1 MRAIDMSRFGAP
13 VRRLV
18 DEALDEERRRT
29 LAFAAPDA
37 AAKPRIAAVTE
48 HDLGGGRP
56 VRDSAALVA
65 VRAGL
70 WLLFDHRDEA
80 HTLAQDLE
88 TAEGSYWHAIVH
100 RREPDAGNARHWF
113 ARVGSHP
120 IFPELLADARALA
133 GDRPPVALR
142 GLLADERWRPERF
155 VALTTSERDPDVVA
169 ILLAIQR
176 REWALLFEHCVMDA
190 FGT

>member
-1 MRAIDMSRFGAP
+1 

-18 DEALDEERRRT
+18 DEALGEERPRT
-29 LAFAAPDA
+29 LPFAAPDA
-37 AAKPRIAAVTE
+37 TAKPRIAAVTE
-48 HDLGGGRP
+48 HDLGGGRR
-56 VRDSAALVA
+56 VLDADALAAA
-65 VRAGL
+65 RAGL
-70 WLLFDHRDEA
+70 WLLFDHMDEA

-100 RREPDAGNARHWF
+100 RREPDAGNARYWF
-113 ARVGSHP
+113 AQVGSHP

-133 GDRPPVALR
+133 GDRPPGALR
-142 GLLADERWRPERF
+142 GLLAEERWRPERF
-155 VALTTSERDPDVVA
+155 VALTTTERDPDVGA

-176 REWALLFEHCVMDA
+176 REWALLFERCVTGA